1 MSDPR
6 VPTTLARRHRDA
18 LERVAASFRCPEER
32 LIDEAVEHYLKRLG
46 MDGGGPVGAASAPEP
61 SERAAARRAEAEWT
75 RVLR

>member
-1 MSDPR
+1 MPDPR

-46 MDGGGPVGAASAPEP
+46 VGAPGPLEP
-61 SERAAARRAEAEWT
+61 GEAERAAARRADAEWT
-75 RVLR
+75 CVLR

>member
-18 LERVAASFRCPEER
+18 LERVAATFRCPEER

-46 MDGGGPVGAASAPEP
+46 MDGAASPPEP
-61 SERAAARRAEAEWT
+61 SEHAAACRAEAEWT

>member
-6 VPTTLARRHRDA
+6 VPTTLARRHREA

-46 MDGGGPVGAASAPEP
+46 MAGAEP
-61 SERAAARRAEAEWT
+61 LAAAEEAERAAARRADAEWT
-75 RVLR
+75 CVLR